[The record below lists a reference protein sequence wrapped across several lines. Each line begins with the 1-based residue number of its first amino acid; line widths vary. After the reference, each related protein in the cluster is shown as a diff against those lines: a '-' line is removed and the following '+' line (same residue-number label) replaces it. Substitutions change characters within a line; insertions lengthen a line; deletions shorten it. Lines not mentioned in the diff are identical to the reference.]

1 MIILIIIIFKFKVIK
16 CSKDMILYIIFGL
29 KMGQAVFIFEYSDG
43 LIAFDSSLYPQ
54 KFEEMTSIVEQKTSK
69 VLKNFYPLSSRS
81 YFWRH
86 F

>member
-1 MIILIIIIFKFKVIK
+1 MFERHDSVYNFW
-16 CSKDMILYIIFGL
+16 FENG
-29 KMGQAVFIFEYSDG
+29 GQAVFIFFEYSDG

-69 VLKNFYPLSSRS
+69 VLKKNFFYPLSSRS